1 MKAVS
6 IYAITAAMFALS
18 SGGSFAGTSTT
29 TEELGGAN
37 RPAIVVTNIIPLKLG
52 SAIPL
57 SVQSAGVL
65 WRGHTFHLVSL
76 GSTTFNLD
84 TNDCL
89 KAEIQAGVA
98 CFDDVDYD
106 ISCAVFDAAGQLLGT
121 ARAQCNVRREWAG
134 KMCVGPETI
143 TLDFGISRDYK
154 RAAGFLVSISNR
166 KVLTPDQWPKPAP
179 PAGNNNKGE

>member
-6 IYAITAAMFALS
+6 INAITAAMFALC

-37 RPAIVVTNIIPLKLG
+37 RPASTVTNIIPLKLG
-52 SAIPL
+52 TAIPL
-57 SVQSAGVL
+57 SVQSAGVT

-76 GSTTFNLD
+76 GSTEFNLD

-89 KAEIQAGVA
+89 KTEIKAGAA

-121 ARAQCNVRREWAG
+121 ARTQCKVQRMWAG
-134 KMCVGPETI
+134 NMFV
-143 TLDFGISRDYK
+143 
-154 RAAGFLVSISNR
+154 
-166 KVLTPDQWPKPAP
+166 
-179 PAGNNNKGE
+179 